1 MRKKIEEDK
10 KAIALRDN
18 QIAEAKKFL
27 REPKKVMIRL
37 CKKINNLENILK
49 IFEKRYQDHLQ
60 QQKQEEFSR
69 QKNYF

>member
-1 MRKKIEEDK
+1 MEENK

-18 QIAEAKKFL
+18 QTAEGKKFL

-37 CKKINNLENILK
+37 YKKINNLENILK
-49 IFEKRYQDHLQ
+49 IFEKSYQDHLQ
-60 QQKQEEFSR
+60 QQKQEEFSK